1 MGRAIDLFVTY
12 RFIKLLV
19 TPFEK
24 TDAYRLG
31 IIDADGKRI
40 LVPGTTN
47 KPTPL
52 RTVEEKSAYTVLHKL
67 VFNIKKI
74 FAKVPGLRT
83 KLGTYAA
90 ALFLLKD
97 TFKESV
103 DDPDIFEKEFMK
115 YLKEQG
121 YEIDD
126 TISEEVIGFGEVLP
140 KGEYKLANDILNKE
154 EEELSAKKGDKVVAF
169 DDEAPVD
176 TILGVDI
183 FPVVHVKT
191 QEKIYSGNERE
202 KIISYTLTSIQTI
215 LAQNRFAKIAY
226 EYFKS
231 LKEPYVSPIASN
243 IIKPII
249 LMSLIK
255 LKVKNKLEFTNMNLK
270 KSLNSIKNKIGEIL
284 GHYPN
289 LLVNISELTPKAIPS
304 SDIIKKYQRNL

>member
-40 LVPGTTN
+40 LEPGTTN
-47 KPTPL
+47 KPTTL

-191 QEKIYSGNERE
+191 QEKIYVG
-202 KIISYTLTSIQTI
+202 
-215 LAQNRFAKIAY
+215 
-226 EYFKS
+226 
-231 LKEPYVSPIASN
+231 
-243 IIKPII
+243 
-249 LMSLIK
+249 
-255 LKVKNKLEFTNMNLK
+255 LED
-270 KSLNSIKNKIGEIL
+270 
-284 GHYPN
+284 
-289 LLVNISELTPKAIPS
+289 LV
-304 SDIIKKYQRNL
+304 Q